1 MKCPYCSK
9 EIPDEAIECPF
20 CHCSLEYEE
29 VSDSGSEERSQAEMK
44 HEKDG
49 KENRKK
55 SKMDSSAYL
64 VDEDHDRSD
73 GFFVGASIQTFGTVL
88 FILDIIVAIILL
100 FVIGLFS
107 IVLGLVVALII
118 IILGWFSKSFI
129 VGFGIMV
136 KNSSIQTDLL
146 KKMARK
152 DR

>member
-9 EIPDEAIECPF
+9 EIPDDAIECPF
-20 CHCSLEYEE
+20 CNCSLEYEE
-29 VSDSGSEERSQAEMK
+29 AANSGSEDKSHAEIK

-64 VDEDHDRSD
+64 VNEDNDIGD
-73 GFFVGASIQTFGTVL
+73 GISVGDSIQGFGTVF
-88 FILDIIVAIILL
+88 FILDVIVAIILL
-100 FVIGLFS
+100 FTIGSYS
-107 IVLGLVVALII
+107 IGLGLVVALII
-118 IILGWFSKSFI
+118 IILGWFSKSLI

-152 DR
+152 GR